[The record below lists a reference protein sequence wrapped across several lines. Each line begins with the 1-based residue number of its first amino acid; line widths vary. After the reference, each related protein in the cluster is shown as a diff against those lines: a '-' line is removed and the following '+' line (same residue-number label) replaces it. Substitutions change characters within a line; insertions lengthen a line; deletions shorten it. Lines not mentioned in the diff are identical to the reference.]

1 MIDLKSMPGLTGNK
15 LSMATIIRCI
25 RDAGTN
31 EPVYV
36 NVDSVRYF
44 DANVSNHHVTF
55 HFAKGES
62 LTVGERLEG

>member
-1 MIDLKSMPGLTGNK
+1 
-15 LSMATIIRCI
+15 MATIIRFI

-36 NVDSVRYF
+36 NIDSVRYF

-62 LTVGERLEG
+62 VTVKETLEKVLELTAGVKGAKA